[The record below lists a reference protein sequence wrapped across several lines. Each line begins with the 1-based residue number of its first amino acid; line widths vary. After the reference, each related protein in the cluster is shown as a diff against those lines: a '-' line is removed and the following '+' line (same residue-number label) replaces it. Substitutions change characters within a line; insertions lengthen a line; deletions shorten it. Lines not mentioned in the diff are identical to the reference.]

1 MVHLSRCAE
10 DKRGGNDV
18 DLAAALQWSLLR
30 RSASGDDLTTMHGTT
45 ASSGMSSA
53 SSDADVFC
61 MDALVS
67 VATVRKDHFNTPV
80 YATGQ
85 SKEDATGQSKED
97 TAVDARLN
105 AK

>member
-10 DKRGGNDV
+10 GKRDDV
-18 DLAAALQWSLLR
+18 DLAAASQWSLLR
-30 RSASGDDLTTMHGTT
+30 RSASGDDLTRMHGTT

-67 VATVRKDHFNTPV
+67 VTTHRTTHFNTPV
-80 YATGQ
+80 Y
-85 SKEDATGQSKED
+85 ATGQSKED

>member
-10 DKRGGNDV
+10 DKRGGDDI
-18 DLAAALQWSLLR
+18 DLTAALQWSLLR
-30 RSASGDDLTTMHGTT
+30 RSASGDDLTMMHGTT

-53 SSDADVFC
+53 CSDADVFC

-67 VATVRKDHFNTPV
+67 APTTDRTTHFNTPV
-80 YATGQ
+80 CATGQ
-85 SKEDATGQSKED
+85 SKGGT
-97 TAVDARLN
+97 DARLN